1 MTSRKDDRSYKTI
14 GAPIRPVEDSRLLMG
29 RGCYLNDVQLPG
41 ALAVAFVPATHAHAR
56 LVRVDVSRARSYPG
70 VQAVLAAA
78 DLGDAIGPIRVE
90 YDSTAAPNHRSCD
103 WPVLARAKVRFV
115 GEPVAVIAAKDR
127 YVAEDA
133 VSYVQVDY
141 EPLDS
146 VGDADKA
153 LEPGATLIH
162 EDWADNCMHSLKLDA
177 GDVEHAF
184 QHADCV
190 VSGTFTTARQVA
202 LPMETLGCAAMY
214 ESTSDSLTI
223 WSSTQVPHVLRSA
236 IALKLGIPE
245 HHVRVIAPDIGG
257 GFALKIYVHPQELVV
272 AYLARHLGR
281 PVKWIQDR
289 RENLTSGLQSR
300 QQVIRGSLALS
311 KEGIVL
317 GLKGN
322 VLSDA
327 GAYSAFPWG
336 SAFEGLHAAFC
347 MPGPYKIPA
356 YGLDV
361 RIAVT
366 NKPPNGVY
374 RGVGLPHAIM
384 AMERLLD
391 LGAAK
396 LGLDPA
402 ELRLRNLI
410 GRQDQ
415 PYTTVVGEQVESGS
429 HQECLQKA
437 MEMVDYQEFRAEQ
450 QRLRG
455 QGRYVGIGIS
465 NFIYDSAPNS
475 QALLAAGMNVSSY
488 DSATVRVDASGK
500 VTILISTK
508 PSGQRHETIFAQV
521 AAEELGMSISDIK
534 VFHGDTLVVP
544 IGSGTWGDR
553 GAVTGGGAV
562 MLAARKIREKLL
574 RVAALLTEVPQED
587 LELAQGMVRRKSDK
601 VNLLSVAE
609 IARRL
614 INAPGRSPA
623 GIEPGLETTCQ
634 YDPVVPSTHPNGT
647 HLVTVEV
654 DTETGKIKLLR
665 YIAVEDSGTIINPLV
680 VRGQI
685 EGGIAQGIGSSLY
698 EEIIYDVDN
707 HALTGS
713 LMDYITPTGADLRQI
728 EIAHFES
735 PSPHTLGGF
744 KGIGVGCS
752 SAPLGAITNAVADA
766 LNPLGVE
773 INEIPLTPE
782 RVSNLIEKRRTADSS
797 A

>member
-1 MTSRKDDRSYKTI
+1 VTTADDERISKTV

-29 RGCYLNDVQLPG
+29 QGYYINDVQLPG
-41 ALAVAFVPATHAHAR
+41 ALAVAFVPSTNAHAR
-56 LVRVDVSRARSYPG
+56 LVRVDVSRARSCPG
-70 VQAVLAAA
+70 VHAVLTAEN
-78 DLGDAIGPIRVE
+78 LGDAIVPIRVE
-90 YDSTAAPNHRSCD
+90 YDSTSAPNHRSCD
-103 WPVLARAKVRFV
+103 WPVLARHKVRFM
-115 GEPVAVIAAKDR
+115 GESVAVVAAEDR
-127 YVAEDA
+127 YRAEDA
-133 VSYVQVDY
+133 VSYVRVDY
-141 EPLDS
+141 EQLTP
-146 VGDADKA
+146 VANAEKA
-153 LEPGATLIH
+153 LEPDAPLIH
-162 EDWADNCMHSLKLDA
+162 ESWADNCMHSLKLDA
-177 GDVEHAF
+177 GNVERAF
-184 QHADCV
+184 QQAECV
-190 VSGTFTTARQVA
+190 VSGTFTTARQLA
-202 LPMETLGCAAMY
+202 LPMETVGCAATY
-214 ESTSDSLTI
+214 ESTSDSLTV

-236 IALKLGIPE
+236 IALKLGMPE

-300 QQVIRGSLALS
+300 QQIIRGSLGLS
-311 KEGIVL
+311 KEGEIL
-317 GLKGN
+317 GLKSN

-347 MPGPYKIPA
+347 MPGPYKIPV

-384 AMERLLD
+384 VMERLLD
-391 LGAAK
+391 LGAQE

-410 GRQDQ
+410 ARQDH
-415 PYTTVVGEQVESGS
+415 PYVTVVGEQVESGS

-450 QRLRG
+450 QRQRRH
-455 QGRYVGIGIS
+455 GRYLGIGIS

-521 AAEELGMSISDIK
+521 AAEELGLSVSDIK
-534 VFHGDTLVVP
+534 VIHGDTLIVP
-544 IGSGTWGDR
+544 VGSGTWGDR
-553 GAVTGGGAV
+553 GAVTGSGAV
-562 MLAARKIREKLL
+562 ILAARQIRDKLL
-574 RVAALLTEVPQED
+574 RVAAQLTEVPDEN
-587 LELAQGMVRRKSDK
+587 LELAHRMVRRKSDK
-601 VNLLSVAE
+601 VSLISIAE

-614 INAPGRSPA
+614 INAPGRLPV

-634 YDPVVPSTHPNGT
+634 YDPVVPSTHPNGS
-647 HLVTVEV
+647 HVVTVEV
-654 DTETGKIKLLR
+654 DIETGKVKLLR

-680 VRGQI
+680 VKGQI

-698 EEIIYDVDN
+698 EEIIYDDDN
-707 HALTGS
+707 RVLTGS
-713 LMDYITPTGADLRQI
+713 LMDYIVPTGADLRRI

-752 SAPLGAITNAVADA
+752 SAPLGAIANAVADA
-766 LNPLGVE
+766 LYPFGVE
-773 INEIPLTPE
+773 VNEVPLTSE
-782 RVSNLIEKRRTADSS
+782 RVLNLIENRNS
-797 A
+797 ANTSA